1 MDNKPLFDNIKP
13 YDYLSVANKLH
24 KYYKDTKVDIFNNL
38 VNIAKKT
45 EKKPIIIPTITESL
59 LISYYA
65 SCRTEAKLTIFSN
78 VINSNTLNIILGED
92 RKVYSIKPL
101 RLKYHDAFSLFY
113 QLHLLRDDFKT
124 FNELKI
130 FVDNLFKIRNELY
143 LIAVVYEGT
152 DLKCTC
158 RFSYTSKN
166 FKEMIE
172 NTKFIMN
179 DNSINNL
186 SKIFVKNYFNPKFAE
201 CFNYLK
207 TLKKYIDDNILPI
220 DRPRIMIYSSAILFI
235 FGIRPCQDLDVYINW
250 IPIKGENKNF
260 SNKLIKLVSNNS
272 NKLDFI
278 DMAFKGQGEWVKGGK
293 KEYLDE
299 WFLVDWPNLFGA
311 KNMQEVVFDP
321 RFYFEFM
328 GLKFLTL
335 DGDIARRKCRSR
347 PASYAD
353 LVAINYYLK
362 LKVDIPPLPLE
373 YYKVSGS
380 GKKEKLDTLKKM
392 IDFYK
397 NIQYKLLNRFGLKY
411 SIDRLIEL
419 IQPNSALEKM
429 LK

>member
-38 VNIAKKT
+38 VNTAKGI
-45 EKKPIIIPTITESL
+45 EKKPLINPTRMESL
-59 LISYYA
+59 LVSYFA
-65 SCRTEAKLTIFSN
+65 SCRINAKLTIFSN
-78 VINSNTLNIILGED
+78 IINSNILKFIFSEG
-92 RKVYSIKPL
+92 RTIYSIKPL
-101 RLKYHDAFSLFY
+101 RLKYQDAFALCY
-113 QLHLLRDDFKT
+113 QLYLLRDDFKT
-124 FNELKI
+124 FNELKNFI
-130 FVDNLFKIRNELY
+130 DNLFKSKNELY
-143 LIAVVYEGT
+143 IIAVVYEGEDIT
-152 DLKCTC
+152 CTC
-158 RFSYTSKN
+158 RFSYTTRT
-166 FKEMIE
+166 FKEMVE

-179 DNSINNL
+179 DNSINYL
-186 SKIFVKNYFNPKFAE
+186 SKIFVRNYFNPKFQE

-207 TLKKYIDDNILPI
+207 IFKKYIDENILPI

-250 IPIKGENKNF
+250 IPIKGENKQF
-260 SNKLIKLVSNNS
+260 SNKLIKLVSNDS

-278 DMAFKGQGEWVKGGK
+278 DMAFKGQGEWIKGGK

-311 KNMQEVVFDP
+311 SNMQEVVFDP
-321 RFYFEFM
+321 KFYFEFM

-362 LKVDIPPLPLE
+362 LKVDIPPLPFE

-397 NIQYKLLNRFGLKY
+397 NIQYKLISRFGLKY
-411 SIDRLIEL
+411 SVERLIEL
-419 IQPNSALEKM
+419 IPPNSELEKM